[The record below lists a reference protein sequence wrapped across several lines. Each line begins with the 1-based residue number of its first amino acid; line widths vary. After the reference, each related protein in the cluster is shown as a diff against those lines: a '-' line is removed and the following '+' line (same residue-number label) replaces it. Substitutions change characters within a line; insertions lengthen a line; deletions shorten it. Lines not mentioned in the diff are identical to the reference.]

1 MILWNKMK
9 NPMVSI
15 ILPTYNGK
23 LEWLEQSIWS
33 VFTQTY
39 KNIEIIIIND
49 WSTNQIDLWI
59 KNIIDKHWTKNLIK
73 FINRKEN
80 KWLSY
85 SLNEWINNANGKY
98 IARID
103 DDDIWIDC
111 KKLEDQVSFLNNHP
125 DYCLVGSG
133 YIIVDEKLN
142 EVKKVSLPND
152 YVEIFNSM
160 LDSCKFAHSS
170 VVFRK
175 DVTKALWWYK
185 SFRNPIDDHE
195 LRIRMILKHKVANL
209 SKYCI
214 YYRRNP
220 NWMCVSNMLVLRIK
234 RFFLVLLYS
243 RIFNKNWSYIINY
256 FFKTSKKIW
265 IYIIH

>member
-111 KKLEDQVSFLNNHP
+111 KK
-125 DYCLVGSG
+125 
-133 YIIVDEKLN
+133 
-142 EVKKVSLPND
+142 
-152 YVEIFNSM
+152 
-160 LDSCKFAHSS
+160 
-170 VVFRK
+170 
-175 DVTKALWWYK
+175 
-185 SFRNPIDDHE
+185 
-195 LRIRMILKHKVANL
+195 
-209 SKYCI
+209 
-214 YYRRNP
+214 
-220 NWMCVSNMLVLRIK
+220 
-234 RFFLVLLYS
+234 
-243 RIFNKNWSYIINY
+243 
-256 FFKTSKKIW
+256 
-265 IYIIH
+265 